1 MVDNGYGELAGAL
14 AKAQASFPPIQ
25 RDKEVTVQTKAG
37 GSYKF
42 KYAPLD
48 SILAAVRAPL
58 ADNGL
63 AIVQLLD
70 EDVLV
75 TSLLHSSGAILSG
88 RTPIPQTE
96 GVQAYG
102 SAITYLRRYSIQAL
116 LGIAAEEDDDGNQA
130 AGNAATFR
138 SRPPAGTVAPPV
150 LERVEMTGILSIGES
165 TASDGKL
172 RETPTGWALGF
183 NLTTG
188 PRQWIRVTVVDDMAL
203 AIAQDNVNLRPGLPL
218 KVWGPIET
226 LEDHLKDRTIKF
238 RRITVER
245 IVADEWEYP
254 APEPA
259 AAEVQP
265 PLSED
270 DEAELDALVLPLGQ
284 S

>member
-1 MVDNGYGELAGAL
+1 MGTVDGYGELAAAL
-14 AKAQASFPPIQ
+14 ARAQAAFPAIQ
-25 RDKEVTVQTKAG
+25 RDKEVTVQTKSG

-48 SILAAVRAPL
+48 SILAAVRSPL

-130 AGNAATFR
+130 AGNTATIR
-138 SRPPAGTVAPPV
+138 TRPPAGTVAPPV
-150 LERVEMTGILSIGES
+150 LERVELTGILSIGES

-172 RETPTGWALGF
+172 RESPAGWSLGF

-188 PRQWIRVTVVDDMAL
+188 PRQWVRVTVVDAMAL
-203 AIAQDNVNLRPGLPL
+203 AMAQDNVDLRPGLPL
-218 KVWGPIET
+218 KIFGPIEPM
-226 LEDHLKDRTIKF
+226 EDHLKDRTIKY

-245 IVADEWEYP
+245 IVADDWEYP
-254 APEPA
+254 KPGQTGPGLFDA
-259 AAEVQP
+259 AK
-265 PLSED
+265 
-270 DEAELDALVLPLGQ
+270 EAELDKALT
-284 S
+284 